1 LRPALELDGDQVNR
15 DNFPLPNLGPKL
27 LELGQVLYD
36 GRGFCVVRGIDPQS
50 YSVEDLAVVWLG
62 IQAYIA
68 EQRGRQDCK
77 GNMLGTIP
85 SCY

>member
-1 LRPALELDGDQVNR
+1 MLVALELDGDQVNC
-15 DNFPLPNLGPKL
+15 DNFPLPALGPKL
-27 LELGQVLYD
+27 LELAQALYNA
-36 GRGFCVVRGIDPQS
+36 RGFCVIRGVDPRD

-77 GNMLGTIP
+77 GNMLGIMP
-85 SCY
+85 